1 MHLFTPVSEK
11 TRPALSETFQ
21 DFGFFFDVNQTVTIA
36 SNFGGN
42 EPIRFHPAISVFRLA
57 LKAFTLEIL
66 VRNLNLPC
74 FIKNITKL
82 EN

>member
-1 MHLFTPVSEK
+1 MHLFTPVSDK

-36 SNFGGN
+36 SNVGGN
-42 EPIRFHPAISVFRLA
+42 RPIRFHPAISVFLLA
-57 LKAFTLEIL
+57 LKTLGIQ

-74 FIKNITKL
+74 FSKKITKL
-82 EN
+82 ES